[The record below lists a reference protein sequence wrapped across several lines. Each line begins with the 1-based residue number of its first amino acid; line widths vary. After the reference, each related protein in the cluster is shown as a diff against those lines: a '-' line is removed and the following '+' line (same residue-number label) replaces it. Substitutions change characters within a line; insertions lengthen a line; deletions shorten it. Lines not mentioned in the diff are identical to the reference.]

1 MILVMSLLVK
11 DEVDVIRENI
21 EYHRKIGVDHF
32 LVIDNASTD
41 GTTDILDEYRQKG
54 YLDYTVEPGPYS
66 QSEWVTGLARRA
78 FCDFNADW
86 IINNDGDE
94 FWWCDC
100 ANLKREFAKYSKNI
114 QKVKAR
120 RHNMLP
126 SGSPSSAP
134 FYKRMIKRRKVSI
147 NSAGKFLLPKVAG
160 RGAVDIVVHAGSHDI
175 SYSSPAASARSGIE
189 IFHYPYRSHEQLVSK
204 VINIGQGY
212 ARNPQID
219 PKTGRKLGGVMRSL
233 YAEYLND
240 PISLKRFYE
249 GQIFTN
255 AGAWQEQNPIVED
268 LRMCNAISSAMSS
281 NKSI

>member
-11 DEVDVIRENI
+11 NEVDVIRENI
-21 EYHRKIGVDHF
+21 EYHRKMGVDHF

-41 GTTDILDEYRQKG
+41 GTTDILDEYRQKD
-54 YLDYTVEPGPYS
+54 YLDYRVERGPYS
-66 QSEWVTGLARRA
+66 QGEWVTGLARWA

-86 IINNDGDE
+86 IINNDADE

-100 ANLKREFAKYSKNI
+100 ANLKIEFALYSKNI
-114 QKVKAR
+114 QKITAR

-126 SGSPSSAP
+126 SVSSASSP
-134 FYKRMIKRRKVSI
+134 FYKRMIKRRKVSL
-147 NSAGKFLLPKVAG
+147 NSAGNVLPYKVAG

-175 SYSSPAASARSGIE
+175 TYSNHAASTLSGFE

-219 PKTGRKLGGVMRSL
+219 PKTGSQNGRAMRSL
-233 YAEYLND
+233 YAEYLKD
-240 PISLKRFYE
+240 PMSLKRFYE

-255 AGAWQEQNPIVED
+255 AGADQEQNPIVED
-268 LRMCNAISSAMSS
+268 LRMCNAISSVM
-281 NKSI
+281 NLNESI